1 MTTAGTH
8 YGSSHSV
15 RAPVLCGLLFGVIQA
30 SLPLAFRWLDP
41 STVHA
46 LSITLI
52 AAVYIGF
59 AVADGRPRVI
69 GVEVAIA
76 GIFVVLATASV
87 TGTPWLL
94 VIGYAGHGFKDAWQ
108 ERTHFVVNTRW
119 WPPFCAAVDWLVAAI
134 LIIEIAAG
142 VNFHS

>member
-1 MTTAGTH
+1 MRT
-8 YGSSHSV
+8 
-15 RAPVLCGLLFGVIQA
+15 PVLWGLVFGAIQA
-30 SLPLAFRWLDP
+30 SSPIGFRWLDP
-41 STVHA
+41 STVHG

-59 AVADGRPRVI
+59 AVADGRPKVI
-69 GVEVAIA
+69 AVEVAIV
-76 GIFVVLATASV
+76 GVFVVVAAMGV

-94 VIGYAGHGFKDAWQ
+94 VVGYAAHGFKDAWQ

-134 LIIEIAAG
+134 LIIEIAVG